1 MRTIH
6 VDDILEYTEEKNI
19 RGLLAAID
27 FQKAFDSIKRSLMVK
42 ALSAFNSGLL
52 SNVSSYILA

>member
-19 RGLLAAID
+19 RGLLVAID

-42 ALSAFNSGLL
+42 ALSAFNFGLL